1 MIGSLRN
8 LFSSPK
14 ESTTKN
20 PKSGVVKEKTDGIFM
35 VSTIKTATIHKESQ
49 SQQKKRP
56 QDPDLNKLMGLPKIE
71 PILKESLEYS
81 VLASRFTVPKHLDF
95 GNVKSLPVEFCKL
108 ITIYIHKLVERQTR
122 LRKQLRALKKKNQN
136 CCNGYLQLSQNYERN
151 KKSGIKHLEKL
162 REELGQFKIL
172 FNQAIETTKKINTMT
187 ESPRTKFAN
196 KKLEN
201 EKGKEKKK
209 KREMKKENEHENEN
223 ENENDKG
230 SENENEKET
239 EKETEKEETIEKK
252 ELSDSLKKMI
262 SANEEEKK
270 ELGQVWKTFVE
281 RRNKIQMKNYS
292 KAILEN
298 AIASAID
305 KSEKKWVKKQMKKE
319 ERRKKRELRKQK
331 NLQGQ
336 TSKTKTKTKTKTKSQ
351 IVTKTKIKAKTTA
364 NTQTKK
370 ENKPKPKTEPKNNKT
385 KIKNKKA
392 KQNEKQPQKEKNSK
406 RKKKDTNNEKNR
418 KKEMSTRK
426 KTKQKSTK
434 TGATEKK
441 TENEEIITE
450 EEKLRRENEYLKQ
463 QLEMLKNVQQIK
475 TKDN

>member
-20 PKSGVVKEKTDGIFM
+20 PKSGVVKEKTDEIFM

-172 FNQAIETTKKINTMT
+172 KREGKGK
-187 ESPRTKFAN
+187 EKE
-196 KKLEN
+196 KGN
-201 EKGKEKKK
+201 EKGKKKEKKK

-223 ENENDKG
+223 EKENDKG

-239 EKETEKEETIEKK
+239 EKEKEETIEKK

-281 RRNKIQMKNYS
+281 ERNKIQMKNYS

-331 NLQGQ
+331 KLQGQ
-336 TSKTKTKTKTKTKSQ
+336 TSKTKTKTKSQ

-370 ENKPKPKTEPKNNKT
+370 ENKPKPKTEPQNNKT

-418 KKEMSTRK
+418 KKERSTRK